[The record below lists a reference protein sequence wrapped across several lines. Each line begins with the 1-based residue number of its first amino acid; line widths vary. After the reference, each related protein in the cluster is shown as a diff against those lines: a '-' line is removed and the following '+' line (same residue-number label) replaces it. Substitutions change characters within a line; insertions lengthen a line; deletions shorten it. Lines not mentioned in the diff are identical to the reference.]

1 MSPKWIHLNT
11 YQITTTFTGLK
22 RRFINECHLGI
33 WNSKRIT
40 EIPQKRIHILVFF
53 DATSQRPDTMLVAMT
68 MNVLRL
74 IRPHIADSTQ
84 DLVHVLPM

>member
-1 MSPKWIHLNT
+1 MSPTWIYLNT

-22 RRFINECHLGI
+22 RRCINEIYLGI

-40 EIPQKRIHILVFF
+40 EIAQKRIHILVFF
-53 DATSQRPDTMLVAMT
+53 DATSQRPDAMLVAMT

-74 IRPHIADSTQ
+74 IRSHTADSR
-84 DLVHVLPM
+84 M